1 MKKLFSIVLS
11 LLMVM
16 TLLTGC
22 GNGNKSSGTR
32 KGDADTLYVANDSDA
47 ISLDPMGTNDN
58 ASSKVLVQI
67 YEGLFELNDQA
78 KEVPLL
84 AESYDKVSDTEYVF
98 HLRKGVKFHNGD
110 EMKAS
115 DVVFSL
121 KRACEAPN
129 VKHLFN
135 TIDED
140 SIKADDDYTVRFNL
154 KFAYPGIIASLM
166 HPGGAI
172 LCQKFVEEA
181 GDNFGTSTDKV
192 CGTGPFKLDEWSKA
206 NVIKLSRFED
216 YYGEK
221 AKMAKVEMK
230 IIPEPTNR
238 LVELQTGG
246 ADIVYELQPMDVEK
260 IEKDENLVMLKSD
273 DYGTTYLGF
282 NTQKAPFD
290 NPKVRQAI
298 AYAIDIPDLIPK
310 VWLGLG
316 KAASNSMPPTLV
328 YSIGGETKAKERD
341 VEKAK
346 ALLAEAGFP
355 DGFDTTISTNERKQ
369 RVDMATIIKEQLKDV
384 GINVT
389 INVMEWSAYNDLLKN
404 GKQDMFEIAW
414 ISDTPDPDAFLFPC
428 FHSSAMGEGGNYCW
442 LNDSEMDKM
451 LDDARMELDTD
462 KRAEIYKKAQEYIL
476 DQQIWIPQYWAELT
490 AATSKN
496 VEGFEMNHFGFYKL
510 SKVSVKSAENK

>member
-1 MKKLFSIVLS
+1 MKKVLA
-11 LLMVM
+11 LLVAVFMLT

-22 GNGNKSSGTR
+22 GKGSKSSGTK
-32 KGDADTLYVANDSDA
+32 KGDANTLVVANDSDA

-67 YEGLFELNDQA
+67 YEGLFDITSDG

-84 AESYDKVSDTEYVF
+84 AESYEKKSDTEYVF
-98 HLRKGVKFHNGD
+98 HLKKGVKFHNGE

-115 DVVFSL
+115 DVVFSI

-135 TIDED
+135 TIDKD
-140 SIKADDDYTVRFNL
+140 TIKAEDDYTVSFKL
-154 KFAYPGIIASLM
+154 HYAFPGIIASFM
-166 HPGGAI
+166 HPGGSI
-172 LCQKFVEEA
+172 LSEKAVKAA
-181 GDNFGTSTDKV
+181 GDNYGSSTDTV

-206 NVIKLSRFED
+206 NAIKLSRFAD
-216 YYGEK
+216 YHAEK
-221 AKMAKVEMK
+221 SGMEKLVFK

-246 ADIVYELQPMDVEK
+246 ADIAYEIQPMDIEK
-260 IEKDENLVMLKSD
+260 VEKDENLVMFKSL

-290 NPKVRQAI
+290 NPKVREAV
-298 AYAIDIPDLIPK
+298 AYAIDMPGLIPK
-310 VWLGLG
+310 VWMGSG
-316 KAASNSMPPTLV
+316 KVASNSMPPTLM

-346 ALLAEAGFP
+346 ALLKEAGYEN
-355 DGFDTTISTNERKQ
+355 GFDTTISTNERKQ

-404 GKQDMFEIAW
+404 GQQDMFEIAW
-414 ISDTPDPDAFLFPC
+414 IADTPDPDSFLFPC
-428 FHSSAMGEGGNYCW
+428 FHSSAKGEGGNYCF
-442 LNDSEMDKM
+442 LEDSQMDK
-451 LDDARMELDTD
+451 LLEDARKEQDTT
-462 KRAEIYKKAQEYIL
+462 KRGEIYKEVQQYIL
-476 DQQIWIPQYWAELT
+476 DNQIWIPQYWQEL
-490 AATSKN
+490 AVATSKN
-496 VEGFEMNHFGFYKL
+496 VEGFDQNPFGFYKL
-510 SKVSVKSAENK
+510 TKVKVKSESK

>member
-1 MKKLFSIVLS
+1 MKKFISLVLA
-11 LLMVM
+11 LALVM
-16 TLLTGC
+16 TVLTGC
-22 GNGNKSSGTR
+22 GGGNKSTGEK
-32 KGDADTLYVANDSDA
+32 KGDKDTLVIANDSDA

-67 YEGLFELNDQA
+67 YEGLFELNDKA
-78 KEVPLL
+78 EEVPLL

-154 KFAYPGIIASLM
+154 KFPYPGIIASLM

-172 LCQKFVEEA
+172 LCQKEVEAA
-181 GDNFGTSTDKV
+181 GDSYGTSTDKV

-206 NVIKLSRFED
+206 NAIKLSRFED

-221 AKMAKVEMK
+221 AKMAKVEYK

-246 ADIVYELQPMDVEK
+246 ADIIYELQPLDVEK
-260 IEKDENLVMLKSD
+260 VEKDENLVMLRSA

-290 NPKVRQAI
+290 NPKVRQAV
-298 AYAIDIPDLIPK
+298 AYAIDMDDLIPK

-316 KAASNSMPPTLV
+316 KTASNSMPPSLK
-328 YSIGGETKAKERD
+328 YSIGGETKARARD

-346 ALLAEAGFP
+346 ALLAEAGYP
-355 DGFDTTISTNERKQ
+355 NGFDTTISTNERKQ
-369 RVDMATIIKEQLKDV
+369 RVDMATIIKEQLKEV

-389 INVMEWSAYNDLLKN
+389 INVMEWSAFNDVLKN
-404 GKQDMFEIAW
+404 AKQDMFEIAW
-414 ISDTPDPDAFLFPC
+414 NSDTPDPDAFLFPC
-428 FHSSAMGEGGNYCW
+428 FHSSAKGEGGNYCW
-442 LNDSEMDKM
+442 LEDPEMDKL
-451 LDDARMELDTD
+451 LDDARQELDET
-462 KRAEIYKKAQEYIL
+462 KRGEIYRKAQEYIL
-476 DQQIWIPQYWAELT
+476 DNQIWIPEYWSELT
-490 AATSKN
+490 VATSKN
-496 VEGFEMNHFGFYKL
+496 VEGFEMNCFGYYKL
-510 SKVSVKSAENK
+510 NKVEVKTK

>member
-1 MKKLFSIVLS
+1 
-11 LLMVM
+11 
-16 TLLTGC
+16 
-22 GNGNKSSGTR
+22 
-32 KGDADTLYVANDSDA
+32 
-47 ISLDPMGTNDN
+47 
-58 ASSKVLVQI
+58 
-67 YEGLFELNDQA
+67 
-78 KEVPLL
+78 
-84 AESYDKVSDTEYVF
+84 
-98 HLRKGVKFHNGD
+98 
-110 EMKAS
+110 
-115 DVVFSL
+115 
-121 KRACEAPN
+121 
-129 VKHLFN
+129 
-135 TIDED
+135 
-140 SIKADDDYTVRFNL
+140 
-154 KFAYPGIIASLM
+154 
-166 HPGGAI
+166 
-172 LCQKFVEEA
+172 
-181 GDNFGTSTDKV
+181 
-192 CGTGPFKLDEWSKA
+192 
-206 NVIKLSRFED
+206 
-216 YYGEK
+216 
-221 AKMAKVEMK
+221 MK

-260 IEKDENLVMLKSD
+260 VEKDENLVMLKSD

-328 YSIGGETKAKERD
+328 YSIGGETKPKARD

-346 ALLAEAGFP
+346 ALLAEAGYP

-442 LNDSEMDKM
+442 LNDKEMDKL
-451 LDDARMELDTD
+451 LDDARMELDTN

-476 DQQIWIPQYWAELT
+476 DQQIWIPEYWSELT

-510 SKVSVKSAENK
+510 SKVSVKAAENK